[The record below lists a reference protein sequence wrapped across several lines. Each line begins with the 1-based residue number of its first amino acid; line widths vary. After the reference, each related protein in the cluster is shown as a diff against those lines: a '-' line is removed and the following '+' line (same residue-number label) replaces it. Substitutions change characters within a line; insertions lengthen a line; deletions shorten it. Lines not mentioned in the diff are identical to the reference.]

1 MRPIQKRVDR
11 KEREGPRAGVWSDST
26 TNLQGLR
33 FCNWTWVDL
42 CRVISK
48 DPVPWISM
56 GLVSF
61 PALGDIAWALTHK
74 SLLSLFPAKRQG
86 WHRGLSTPAVAQG
99 PHSEGLTL
107 DSLLCYHCLK
117 SDFWTRRSSFPFC
130 KVLLIMRPMLPPAF
144 CLPGWGRQTPT
155 KVAGMARKVIG
166 EGGQEAPRVA
176 ACQDKGSSLDSS
188 VPSGFLTLLIP
199 PSHYTSRLSAIR
211 PVSTNFLV
219 PGAED
224 FSHCGWI
231 RSSDPLAWKQTNT
244 IIGVDGWRSRPRKGL
259 CALRWAHV
267 WEQGEESETQWDEVS
282 LITGGETRKSKRTN
296 GKIAGRLVSA

>member
-1 MRPIQKRVDR
+1 MSAVLMCNILHLNIWVCMFIIKFLNCTVQSFYRTQFFVIIFHSLK
-11 KEREGPRAGVWSDST
+11 GLW
-26 TNLQGLR
+26 NLPL
-33 FCNWTWVDL
+33 WLW
-42 CRVISK
+42 
-48 DPVPWISM
+48 
-56 GLVSF
+56 
-61 PALGDIAWALTHK
+61 
-74 SLLSLFPAKRQG
+74 
-86 WHRGLSTPAVAQG
+86 
-99 PHSEGLTL
+99 
-107 DSLLCYHCLK
+107 
-117 SDFWTRRSSFPFC
+117 
-130 KVLLIMRPMLPPAF
+130 
-144 CLPGWGRQTPT
+144 
-155 KVAGMARKVIG
+155 
-166 EGGQEAPRVA
+166 
-176 ACQDKGSSLDSS
+176 
-188 VPSGFLTLLIP
+188 FLTLLIP

-282 LITGGETRKSKRTN
+282 LITGGETRKSKQTN